1 MEKHTYLCCPL
12 DFYGALL
19 TVRQR
24 TLMEQHLYEDC
35 SLFENAEREGIT
47 RQGVRDALVR
57 AEKELTDAEERLGFF
72 HRNEAI
78 KAAMKAL
85 DAAVSETLPI
95 LPEQKKETLLQRM
108 NELMEL
114 CEESNNYGV

>member
-1 MEKHTYLCCPL
+1 MEKHTYLCCLL

-35 SLFENAEREGIT
+35 SLFEIAEREGIT

-85 DAAVSETLPI
+85 EAAVSETLPI

-108 NELMEL
+108 NELKEL